1 MNKIITIFFCLL
13 LFISSPSNAKHA
25 WQVID
30 GDTIR
35 HGETVIRF
43 WGIDAPE
50 INQRCLKA
58 DGVEYKCGQ
67 DSKTALEVLIQDKPL
82 VCEYINKD
90 RYDRDIAR
98 CKVDGLDIGGLMVS
112 LGWAVDYE
120 RYSKGRYKIEQY
132 QAQKQSLDV
141 RPKALARPPSPRKDS
156 HAESAGPA
164 ICAQH
169 NL

>member
-120 RYSKGRYKIEQY
+120 RYSKGHYRAEQY
-132 QAQKQSLDV
+132 QAQKKRLGIWEGQFQ
-141 RPKALARPPSPRKDS
+141 KPSDYRRRK
-156 HAESAGPA
+156 
-164 ICAQH
+164 I
-169 NL
+169 

>member
-1 MNKIITIFFCLL
+1 MKVFLMTKTIILLFLL
-13 LFISSPSNAKHA
+13 LFSTSSVSSAKVA
-25 WQVID
+25 WHVID

-50 INQRCLKA
+50 INQRCLNEA
-58 DGVEYKCGQ
+58 GIEYKCGQ

-82 VCEYINKD
+82 VCEYIHKD
-90 RYDRDIAR
+90 RYDRNIAR
-98 CKVDGLDIGGLMVS
+98 CEVEGLDIGGLMVS

-132 QAQKQSLDV
+132 QAQKQSLGMW
-141 RPKALARPPSPRKDS
+141 KGKFETPSTYRRNK
-156 HAESAGPA
+156 
-164 ICAQH
+164 I
-169 NL
+169 